1 MSQFQLG
8 ERYDGQRPAGSWDF
22 VLEVEGHDYVASKA
36 GAEDLLRVQ
45 AALASVLDAGFDELA
60 GID

>member
-1 MSQFQLG
+1 
-8 ERYDGQRPAGSWDF
+8 

-36 GAEDLLRVQ
+36 GAKDLLRVQ